1 MAVAPTALVGLASGY
16 RSGMER
22 NRRQRIEEEDRQIG
36 LADLDR
42 NRRRQD
48 AADARAEEDHQAR
61 MEDRQV
67 QAGLR
72 EATRKQQESELQ
84 RQMRERQGRAIYNL
98 ARLAEEGTDPSSF
111 IEMGGQDLPPGT
123 TFDAAT
129 GEIVIAGPDG
139 AQRRY
144 NAKEIRAGLE
154 PVFGTQKKD
163 DGGFTLGEG
172 QTRFDAQGN
181 VIARGQPKAPGG
193 ERGPPSGYRWKAD
206 GTLEAIPGGPAD
218 KGGAGGV
225 KPITPAEQRLRSTAV
240 RSALDTRTKNQ
251 FGSGSTLSGEQK
263 QQYGAIAD
271 RMIAKYGTAA
281 PGADD
286 LAQIILG
293 HMSSM
298 PTLSQLVD
306 EEVMNLKASG
316 QAPRTGWFDGVSDK
330 DAARRVATETAKAK
344 LATARQ
350 QVESLI
356 EADVADIA
364 AAYYGYGGEAASPAA
379 AGGAASGAAPAASNA
394 PVGVDGKPLW

>member
-1 MAVAPTALVGLASGY
+1 MAVAPTALVGLAGGY

-22 NRRQRIEEEDRQIG
+22 NRRQRIEEEDRRIG
-36 LADLDR
+36 LADLER

-48 AADARAEEDHQAR
+48 AADMRAEDEHRAR
-61 MEDRQV
+61 MEDRQI

-72 EATRKQQESELQ
+72 DVTRQQQEQDLQ
-84 RQMRERQGRAIYNL
+84 RQTRERQGRAIYNL

-172 QTRFDAQGN
+172 QTRFDAQGK

-218 KGGAGGV
+218 KGGATGP
-225 KPITPAEQRLRSTAV
+225 KPITPAEQRLRGNAF
-240 RSALDTRTKNQ
+240 RSALDSRTKNQ
-251 FGSGSTLSGEQK
+251 YGTGSTLSGEQK

-293 HMSSM
+293 HMSAI
-298 PTLSQLVD
+298 PDLAELTNA
-306 EEVMNLKASG
+306 EVQRLEAAK
-316 QAPRTGWFDGVSDK
+316 QTVKTGWLDGISDK
-330 DAARRVATETAKAK
+330 EATRRVASETAKAQ
-344 LATARQ
+344 LAMARQ

-379 AGGAASGAAPAASNA
+379 AGGDSSGAAPAASNA